1 MLIKSQ
7 GIKKIGCL
15 SHFLE
20 ELPIFQDQQTRGNL
34 IIGWGRKPSY
44 FRAKKYAQ
52 KYNQSCVCLEDGFI
66 RSMGLGKQG
75 YTPLSLVVD
84 HTGIYF
90 DASHPSDLENLI
102 IQSENQEQLQRA
114 KAAIKIIIKYK
125 ITKYNQ
131 KFDVIPLGKFTKK
144 KNILIVD
151 QTYGDQSIAYAG
163 ATAQSFKQML
173 KQARLDHP
181 EAQLW
186 VKTHPDVRAG
196 KAKGHFDQQDFLHHD
211 IQLITEQ
218 YNPLALCQYMDEVY
232 VVSSHLG
239 FEALLL
245 NKPVHCFGVPWYAG
259 WGLTQDQHAPIA
271 ILNQRRQINRSL
283 EHLFACAYFDYARY
297 VSPVTQQRCE
307 LEDLLALLIPNI
319 QFQQQLAQQSSVAY
333 GFSRWKRQFLSD
345 YLNFP
350 NFKLTFK
357 QWLKP
362 QKEQMIFAWGKKAL
376 LLKAKGYQQVWTV
389 EDGFVRSIG
398 LGAKLIRPCSL
409 VFDDVGIY
417 YDATRPSRLEI
428 LLNDFVVDHS
438 QTQRAKNL
446 QMTLIQEQLSKY
458 NVGMDLT
465 EKPDGLAVKDQ
476 RKLLVIGQVE
486 DDLSVQLGG
495 VDIKTN
501 LALLQQV
508 RQTHPD
514 AYIIYKPHPDVEA
527 GLRKG
532 KLAQHIVL
540 QYADDI
546 ESDMNIV
553 ALFKCIDE
561 VHTISSLTGFEALL
575 REIPVHCYG
584 LPFYAGWG
592 LTHDRFSCQ
601 RRNRTLSVLELIY
614 ITLIEYPV
622 YNLPQTAHMQ
632 LALTCPEHVIQ
643 DMILRKGCKND
654 QKKYWLSGVFTYMR
668 RFKVR
673 SQG

>member
-1 MLIKSQ
+1 MQNIPS
-7 GIKKIGCL
+7 GIKKVRNL
-15 SHFLE
+15 NQFLE
-20 ELPIFQDQQTRGNL
+20 KDLNQFSHAEFYL
-34 IIGWGRKPSY
+34 GWGRKPSY

-52 KYNQSCVCLEDGFI
+52 KYNKPCICLEDGFI

-90 DASHPSDLENLI
+90 DALCPSDLENLI
-102 IQSENQEQLQRA
+102 SQDEKTEQLQRA
-114 KAAIKIIIKYK
+114 KVAIETILKYK
-125 ITKYNQ
+125 MTKYNQ
-131 KFDVIPLGKFTKK
+131 KFDAILSGKFTKK

-163 ATAQSFKQML
+163 ASPESFKKML
-173 KQARLDHP
+173 SQAQQDHP
-181 EAQLW
+181 DAQLW
-186 VKTHPDVRAG
+186 IKTHPDVLAG
-196 KAKGHFDQQDFLHHD
+196 KAKGHFNPQDCQQNNV
-211 IQLITEQ
+211 QLIIEQ
-218 YNPLALCQYMDEVY
+218 YNPLDLCQYMDEVY

-245 NKPVHCFGVPWYAG
+245 HKPVHCFGVPWYAG
-259 WGLTQDQHAPIA
+259 WGLTQDQHAPNH

-307 LEDLLALLIPNI
+307 LEDVLKLLVPNLH
-319 QFQQQLAQQSSVAY
+319 FQQQLSQQHIIAY

-345 YLNFP
+345 YLDFP
-350 NFKLTFK
+350 NVKLKFK

-362 QKEQMIFAWGKKAL
+362 QKNQMILAWGKKAF

-389 EDGFVRSIG
+389 EDGFIRSIG
-398 LGAKLIRPCSL
+398 LGAELIRPLSL

-428 LLNDFVVDHS
+428 LLNTHVLDHS
-438 QTQRAKNL
+438 HIQRAKAL
-446 QMTLIQEQLSKY
+446 QLTLIQEQLSKY
-458 NVGMDLT
+458 NVGVKLT
-465 EKPDGLAVKDQ
+465 TEPDWVHLNDQ
-476 RKLLVIGQVE
+476 PKLLVIGQVE

-501 LALLQQV
+501 LALLKQV
-508 RQTHPD
+508 RQDHPD

-532 KLAQHIVL
+532 KLAQPMVL
-540 QYADDI
+540 EYANTI
-546 ESDMNIV
+546 ESGMSIV
-553 ALFKCIDE
+553 ELFKCIDE

-575 REIPVHCYG
+575 RGIPVYCYG

-592 LTHDRFSCQ
+592 LTHDRLDCS
-601 RRNRTLSVLELIY
+601 RRNRQLSLSELIY
-614 ITLIEYPV
+614 ITLVEYPV
-622 YNLPQTAHMQ
+622 YNLPQTTNMRV
-632 LALTCPEHVIQ
+632 ALTCPEHVIQ
-643 DMILRKGCKND
+643 DMILRREANKA
-654 QKKYWLSGVFTYMR
+654 QSKYWFSGIFAYIR
-668 RFKVR
+668 RLKVR
-673 SQG
+673 S